1 MNRALAQH
9 LLDQLRTGLIQLEE
23 LTEPEVVEVLAFNR
37 EQPEAV
43 AADLEARFRQ
53 AGLLLQVDQRRR

>member
-9 LLDQLRTGLIQLEE
+9 LLDQLRTGLIQPEE
-23 LTEPEVVEVLAFNR
+23 LTEPELDQVLAFNR

-43 AADLEARFRQ
+43 VADLEARLRH
-53 AGLLLQVDQRRR
+53 AGILRNPHKVS